1 MGAIIAECKHISK
14 TYGKGAGKTEALKDV
29 SLKIEQGEFVMIL
42 GESGSGKTT
51 LLHILGLMD
60 ESTEGEYFFDGQDA
74 ASLSEKEK
82 AKLRNKKLGFVFQ
95 KYHLIK
101 TMTTRENTEL
111 PLGYAKKRK
120 AERREAA
127 DAMLRRVGLSEK
139 LHARVSELSG
149 GQQQRV
155 AIARALV
162 GKPEMILADEPT
174 GNLDSRTALEIME
187 LLSSLHEEG
196 NTIVMITH
204 NERLVSYAS
213 RVIRLKDGRI
223 KND

>member
-1 MGAIIAECKHISK
+1 MGTIIAECRHISK
-14 TYGKGAGKTEALKDV
+14 IYGKGEGKTQALQDV
-29 SLKIEQGEFVMIL
+29 SLIIERGEFVMIL

-60 ESTEGEYFFDGQDA
+60 EGTEGEYFFDGTDT
-74 ASLSEKEK
+74 ASLSEQEK

-101 TMTTRENTEL
+101 TMTTMENIEL
-111 PLGYAKKRK
+111 PLGYAKKKK
-120 AERREAA
+120 AERRKAA
-127 DAMLRRVGLSEK
+127 DAMLQRVGLSEK
-139 LHARVSELSG
+139 LKARVSELSG

-162 GKPEMILADEPT
+162 GQPEIILADEPT
-174 GNLDSRTALEIME
+174 GNLDSVTAAEIME
-187 LLSSLHEEG
+187 LFASLHKEG
-196 NTIVMITH
+196 NTIIMITH

-213 RVIRLKDGRI
+213 RVIRLKDGRLMP
-223 KND
+223 

>member
-1 MGAIIAECKHISK
+1 MGAVIAECRHISK
-14 TYGKGAGKTEALKDV
+14 TYGKGEGKTQALQDV
-29 SLKIEQGEFVMIL
+29 SLIIERGEFVMIL

-60 ESTEGEYFFDGQDA
+60 ESTEGEYLFEGIDTG
-74 ASLSEKEK
+74 SLSEREK

-101 TMTTRENTEL
+101 TMTTMENIEL
-111 PLGYAKKRK
+111 PLGYAKKKK
-120 AERREAA
+120 AERRKAA
-127 DAMLRRVGLSEK
+127 NAMLRRVGLSEK
-139 LHARVSELSG
+139 LKAKVSELSG

-162 GKPEMILADEPT
+162 GQPEIILADEPT
-174 GNLDSRTALEIME
+174 GNLDSVTATEIME
-187 LLSSLHEEG
+187 LFASLHKEG
-196 NTIVMITH
+196 NTIIMITH

-213 RVIRLKDGRI
+213 RVIRMKDGRLEG
-223 KND
+223 

>member
-1 MGAIIAECKHISK
+1 MGAVIAECRHISK
-14 TYGKGAGKTEALKDV
+14 TYGKGEGKTQALQDV
-29 SLKIEQGEFVMIL
+29 SLIIERGEFVMIL

-60 ESTEGEYFFDGQDA
+60 ESTEGEYLFEGIDTG
-74 ASLSEKEK
+74 SLSEREK

-101 TMTTRENTEL
+101 IMTTMENIEL
-111 PLGYAKKRK
+111 PLGYAKKKK
-120 AERREAA
+120 AERRKAA
-127 DAMLRRVGLSEK
+127 NAMLRRVGLSEK
-139 LHARVSELSG
+139 LKAKVSELSG

-162 GKPEMILADEPT
+162 GQPEIILADEPT
-174 GNLDSRTALEIME
+174 GNLDSVTATEIME
-187 LLSSLHEEG
+187 LFASLHKEG
-196 NTIVMITH
+196 NTIIMITH

-213 RVIRLKDGRI
+213 RVIRLKDGRLEG
-223 KND
+223 